1 MKRLIDLELI
11 NVVGGQNI
19 SATFINSVVKALTI
33 IIEIGR
39 NLGSSINRVK
49 NKNYCP

>member
-1 MKRLIDLELI
+1 MKKLCDYELI

-19 SATFINSVVKALTI
+19 SATFINSVVKTLTI

-39 NLGSSINRVK
+39 NIGSSINRVK
-49 NKNYCP
+49 NKNFCP